1 MPSTP
6 PAFIHVPVTCGVT
19 QACGTCCYATRI
31 VVRLPAGRGLPSATF
46 PSAQLAFITPDPILT
61 EFLTHGV
68 SLDEATTTT
77 GTTTYAT
84 LLLATGNSWDNS

>member
-1 MPSTP
+1 VGSPRRVV
-6 PAFIHVPVTCGVT
+6 PA
-19 QACGTCCYATRI
+19 ATRI
-31 VVRLPAGRGLPSATF
+31 VVRLPAERGLYISSATF

-68 SLDEATTTT
+68 SRDEATT